1 MEESIKLTR
10 YIPHLPYNISMYCIG
25 NPTRDNP
32 SNSTTVYYY
41 KDSAISKAN
50 GQPISKILIVKDTP
64 ANLHIYLEDGVGAKE
79 EMEIETAR
87 ITDCKGFFL
96 YE

>member
-1 MEESIKLTR
+1 MEKPIKLTR
-10 YIPHLPYNISMYCIG
+10 RIAHLPFNVSMYCIG
-25 NPTRDNP
+25 NPTQDNP
-32 SNSTTVYYY
+32 LDSTIVYYC
-41 KDSAISKAN
+41 KASASEKAN
-50 GQPISKILIVKDTP
+50 GLPISKILIVKDTP
-64 ANLHIYLEDGVGAKE
+64 AELHIYLEDGVGAKE

>member
-1 MEESIKLTR
+1 MEKSIKLTR
-10 YIPHLPYNISMYCIG
+10 RIAHLPFNVPMYCIG
-25 NPTRDNP
+25 NPTRDNT
-32 SNSTTVYYY
+32 SNSTTVYYCR
-41 KDSAISKAN
+41 DSAISKAD

-96 YE
+96 YQ